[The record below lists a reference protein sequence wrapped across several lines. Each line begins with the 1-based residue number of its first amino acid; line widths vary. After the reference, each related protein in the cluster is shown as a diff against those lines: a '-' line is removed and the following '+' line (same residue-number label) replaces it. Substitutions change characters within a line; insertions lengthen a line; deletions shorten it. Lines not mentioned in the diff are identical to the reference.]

1 MRMAFF
7 FIFCLGWISTASS
20 QSYAVGRRTI
30 SWVDASRN
38 NRGVGAELFYPA
50 AQAGV
55 GVPVVDD
62 SLKFPVVVFGHG
74 FLMPV
79 SAYQWLADSL
89 VMRGYIV
96 ALPTTEGSAS
106 PSHDQFGRDLVFVG
120 RTIIQ
125 QNDSSSS
132 FLLGRV
138 HPRLAV
144 AGHSMGGGA
153 SFLAAAQSTEVH
165 ALFNFAAAETNPSA
179 KAAALQTNVPS
190 LVLSGSGDCIVRD
203 TNQLR
208 MYNNIPYACKTYIN
222 LTQVLHCQFGN
233 NDFTCTLGQISSF
246 CNSTPVSLSSVYA
259 RCTQLIVPFLDYYLK
274 SSCTSLSVFEDA
286 YTNLSGVTTRLRS
299 CSTDPFACDLST
311 RLRFYIFNGS
321 GDWDQPQNWLQQ
333 RIPPPSLPAGGEIL
347 IQSAAGGQA
356 VLSRLQVIGP
366 QARLLVLS
374 GKQLLITGSLRQE

>member
-1 MRMAFF
+1 MRIAVLILMFT
-7 FIFCLGWISTASS
+7 GWFYQTTA
-20 QSYAVGRRTI
+20 QSYAVGRRTV
-30 SWVDASRN
+30 SWVDASRS
-38 NRGVGAELFYPA
+38 NRTVGAELFYPA
-50 AQAGV
+50 AQVGV
-55 GVPVVDD
+55 GVPIVDD

-89 VMRGYIV
+89 VTRGYIL

-106 PSHDQFGRDLVFVG
+106 PSHEQFGRDLVFIG
-120 RTIIQ
+120 RSIIQ
-125 QNDSSSS
+125 RNDSASS

-138 HPRLAV
+138 HPRMAV

-153 SFLAAAQSTEVH
+153 SFLAAAGASDVH
-165 ALFNFAAAETNPSA
+165 AVFNFAAAETNPSA
-179 KAAALQTNVPS
+179 KQAALLTNVPS

-208 MYNNIPYACKTYIN
+208 MYNNIPYPCKTYIN

-246 CNSTPVSLSSVYA
+246 CNSTSVSLSSVYS
-259 RCTQLIVPFLDYYLK
+259 RCTQLLVPFLDYYLK
-274 SSCTSLSVFEDA
+274 SNCASRALFEDV
-286 YTNLSGVTTRLRS
+286 YTNLTGVTMRLRT
-299 CSTDPFACDLST
+299 CTNDPFVCTPST
-311 RLRFYIFNGS
+311 RLRFYVFQGN
-321 GDWDQPQNWLQQ
+321 GDWDLPQNWLQQ
-333 RIPPPSLPAGGEIL
+333 RVPPHSLPAGSEIL
-347 IQSAAGGQA
+347 IQAAPGGQA
-356 VLSRLQVIGP
+356 VLARLQVISP